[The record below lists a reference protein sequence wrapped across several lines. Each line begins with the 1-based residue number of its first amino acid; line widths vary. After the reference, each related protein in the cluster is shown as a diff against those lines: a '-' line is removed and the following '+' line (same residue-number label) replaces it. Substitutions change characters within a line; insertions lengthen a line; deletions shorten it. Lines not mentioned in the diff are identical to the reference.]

1 MKKSFLAHRKQ
12 SGTFAVEFAVLA
24 FGLVF
29 FIAFCGD
36 VVMRLSTHG
45 KLDRIAYS
53 SVSVIRERTALFSGV
68 DMTAADSAQFNDL
81 WGIAQNSL
89 QRVMGSGYDA
99 DKYGMV
105 LEVLTFDNAGVAQP
119 LVTFTDAVDS
129 NCQVDSALGALIAG
143 SATSLYRV
151 TLCYETDNWFGSL
164 VGKNYGL
171 VRSNALSVG
180 R

>member
-1 MKKSFLAHRKQ
+1 MKNSFIRGRKQ

-29 FIAFCGD
+29 LIAFCGD
-36 VVMRLSTHG
+36 VVMRLATHG

-53 SVSVIRERTALFSGV
+53 SVSMIRERTALFSGV
-68 DMTAADSAQFNDL
+68 DMKASDSTQFNDL
-81 WGIAQNSL
+81 WSIAQSSL
-89 QRVMGSGYDA
+89 QRVMGGYEVE
-99 DKYGMV
+99 KFGMV
-105 LEVLTFDNAGVAQP
+105 LEVLTFDDTGVAQP
-119 LVTFTDAVDS
+119 LIIFTDSDDS
-129 NCQVDSALGALIAG
+129 NCQVSSALGSIISG

-151 TLCYETDNWFGSL
+151 TLCYQTDNWFGSL
-164 VGKNYGL
+164 IGKDYGL

>member
-1 MKKSFLAHRKQ
+1 MKNSLFARRKQ

-29 FIAFCGD
+29 VFAFCGD

-53 SVSVIRERTALFSGV
+53 SVSMIRERTALFSGV
-68 DMTAADSAQFNDL
+68 DMTASDSTQFNDL
-81 WGIAQNSL
+81 WSIAQNSL
-89 QRVMGSGYDA
+89 QRVMGGYEA
-99 DKYGMV
+99 EKFGMV
-105 LEVLTFDNAGVAQP
+105 LEVLTFNDAGVAQP
-119 LVTFTDAVDS
+119 LITFTDSNDS
-129 NCQVDSALGALIAG
+129 NCQVSNALGAIIAD

-151 TLCYETDNWFGSL
+151 TLCYQTDNWFGSL
-164 VGKNYGL
+164 IGKDYGL